1 MARSTELSLSHLGG
15 TLLRRRSVALVAAGT
30 ASFGCPGPRTPR
42 EPEALPVT
50 LTLEPDLGTVRGV
63 AATEQRTFASLT
75 RAAAPDR
82 ASVTTVVAHQG
93 EARAW
98 STTLIGEAGPIAAT
112 PAAVAVT
119 LTGTGTVGGAPVR
132 GEPGGMIVGLDPA
145 TGRARWQ
152 LAAHTDEWVVVTSI
166 AAVPGGFVVGGTFSG
181 SLRLAQAVVTS
192 GGSADGFVARLTEAG
207 EVAWLVRVGG
217 AGPDTVEGVAAR
229 ADHIAVAGTF
239 VASAE
244 LQGHPLPAFDD
255 RSPFP
260 DAFVASLDARGAHQW
275 SATFGGPQAD
285 SVVGVAIDARGDVVV
300 AGTARGVVHV
310 GGADLA
316 AQGLADGVLAWWSA
330 TGTARHAVLVGG
342 AEFDGLRGITAV
354 GPHVVVSGFF
364 SGTLRLGD
372 RTMVAD
378 GGDDAFL
385 AAVDG
390 GGSIAATW
398 VVTGPGREEV
408 SALAAAPGG
417 LVAGI
422 AHTAPARIDDAA
434 LPAPADPLAGAALI
448 VRTHP

>member
-1 MARSTELSLSHLGG
+1 M
-15 TLLRRRSVALVAAGT
+15 RRRSVALVAAGT
-30 ASFGCPGPRTPR
+30 ASFGCPESRTPR
-42 EPEALPVT
+42 EPASLPITLALDH
-50 LTLEPDLGTVRGV
+50 DLGAVRGV
-63 AATEQRTFASLT
+63 AATEHRTFAALT
-75 RAAAPDR
+75 RAAGPDR
-82 ASVTTVVAHQG
+82 PAVTTVVAHRG

-98 STTLIGEAGPIAAT
+98 STTLPGEAGPVAASA
-112 PAAVAVT
+112 AAVVVT

-132 GEPGGMIVGLDPA
+132 GEPGGMVIGLDPE
-145 TGRARWQ
+145 TGRARWR
-152 LAAHTDEWVVVTSI
+152 LAAHTDEWVVLTSI

-217 AGPDTVEGVAAR
+217 SGPDAVEGVAAR
-229 ADHIAVAGTF
+229 GDRIAIAGTF

-260 DAFVASLDARGAHQW
+260 DAFVASLDVRGAHQW

-285 SVVGVAIDARGDVVV
+285 SVVGVAIDAGGHVVV
-300 AGTARGVVHV
+300 AGAARGVVHL
-310 GGADLA
+310 GGADLT

-330 TGTARHAVLVGG
+330 DGTAEHALLVGG
-342 AEFDGLRGITAV
+342 AEFDGLRGIAAV

-364 SGTLRLGD
+364 SGTLRIGD

-378 GGDDAFL
+378 GGDDAFI

-408 SALAAAPGG
+408 SALAGATGG

-422 AHTAPARIDDAA
+422 AHTARARVEDAA
-434 LPAPADPLAGAALI
+434 LPAAADPLGGAALI
-448 VRTHP
+448 VRPYP